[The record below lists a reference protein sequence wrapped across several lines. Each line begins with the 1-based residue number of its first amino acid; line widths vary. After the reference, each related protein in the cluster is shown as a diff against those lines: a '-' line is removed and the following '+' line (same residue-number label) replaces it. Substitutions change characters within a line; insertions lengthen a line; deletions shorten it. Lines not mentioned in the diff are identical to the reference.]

1 MTAPAYVSLAS
12 AFDNGTVSSLTA
24 TFSAPTAGDLLVAV
38 TNGDSSSINP
48 TWPAGWTS
56 RANVGSAVS
65 IHVAT
70 KVSDGTETSLQVS
83 WSSPQQIVSLAV
95 VRCTGAYDAI
105 VSSQS
110 NSTAGPIA
118 LPSIT
123 ASAATALIIGAAN
136 ARDAYAV
143 SAHPASYTD
152 RTAGG
157 IEANNGITSSRL
169 SVYTRAA
176 SVLAAYTGNMTYA
189 SAVSW
194 RGVQIAVIGSTMV
207 AAFSGTP
214 TSGSRP
220 LAVDFTDLTN
230 NTPTSWAW
238 DFGDGSTSTEQNP
251 THVYS
256 AAGTYTVTLIASNDT
271 ETDTETKVA
280 YITVTNPTTPASAT
294 LLPTAGVWV
303 DWGHDGF
310 DASGGADVTTEGFLA
325 REMPEGGLLTVS
337 DDITSYVISISGQ
350 DGGQFDTT
358 GGQQPG
364 TMTIEV
370 RNDDKRFTP
379 RYAASP
385 LYPLVRPGPKVWFG
399 ATSGGVTYGIFA
411 GYLKDIVPLP
421 RVGRAQ
427 LICHDPF
434 GLWGKTPVLV
444 GFSQTR
450 TARSYRAAILSALG
464 IPTANQA
471 LDGEPDVLPLTGID
485 TRNAL
490 AALEEVNSAIGSRHW
505 IEPADDKDDH
515 YFYRS
520 ASRNRNLGGETT
532 VATLTDTDVS
542 ELSGLRLTLDTMAN
556 VARVTAQ
563 TTTFPEETEVWRS
576 GDVPFS
582 VHSSGVTTI
591 MATFGSWVKN
601 PRLVIGNTGSLA
613 VQSITNY
620 GQSAKIEL
628 ASSGAAAVINS
639 LVVMGYAGVQGS
651 SREVYE
657 RAEDSISTYDV
668 EQEGPS
674 LGSALVG
681 NATAA
686 QGVALAALFRSK
698 NPRERPSIGI
708 TDRFDKALIMHIG
721 DLVTQSQAEMALSA
735 VKFEIVGRQWNVD
748 LGAKQWAFSFQYIET
763 PIQTDMGIFTLDQST
778 LNGTD
783 VLGF

>member
-1 MTAPAYVSLAS
+1 M
-12 AFDNGTVSSLTA
+12 G
-24 TFSAPTAGDLLVAV
+24 
-38 TNGDSSSINP
+38 I
-48 TWPAGWTS
+48 
-56 RANVGSAVS
+56 
-65 IHVAT
+65 
-70 KVSDGTETSLQVS
+70 
-83 WSSPQQIVSLAV
+83 
-95 VRCTGAYDAI
+95 
-105 VSSQS
+105 
-110 NSTAGPIA
+110 
-118 LPSIT
+118 SIT
-123 ASAATALIIGAAN
+123 A
-136 ARDAYAV
+136 
-143 SAHPASYTD
+143 
-152 RTAGG
+152 
-157 IEANNGITSSRL
+157 
-169 SVYTRAA
+169 
-176 SVLAAYTGNMTYA
+176 
-189 SAVSW
+189 
-194 RGVQIAVIGSTMV
+194 
-207 AAFSGTP
+207 TP
-214 TSGSRP
+214 TSGARP
-220 LAVDFTDLTN
+220 LAVDFTGAYSTVAATVNTWSSFDEPPVTSSLGSTDFNGQPLVVVDGSDATN
-230 NTPTSWAW
+230 NVMGGNSGFRLDLGSAQAVRNVRCRIKHEFGGATYTWKVYGSSDPLAASDVVTYYYSSSPSPVTNAFADYTLDLGALSAAYRYWFVGWAQGNFVYWATIELQDGSGTDIAGGTALTASSYAW

-256 AAGTYTVTLIASNDT
+256 IAGTYTATLVITLSSGTTTSAST
-271 ETDTETKVA
+271 T
-280 YITVTNPTTPASAT
+280 ITVANAATPASAT
-294 LLPTAGVWV
+294 LIPTPGVWV

-325 REMPEGGLLTVS
+325 REMPEGGSLTVS

-399 ATSGGVTYGIFA
+399 ATSGGHTYGIFA

-450 TARSYRAAILSALG
+450 TARTYRAAILTALN
-464 IPTANQA
+464 IPLSNQA

-532 VATLTDTDVS
+532 VATLTDADVS

-601 PRLVIGNTGSLA
+601 PRLVIGNTGTLA

-657 RAEDSISTYDV
+657 RAEDSIATYDV